1 MLPRKKESKKWSG
14 LPPELS
20 KQIKALFEENFK
32 PQLEGKA
39 LKVEGRI
46 YPTEILMRVGIN
58 NKGEIRFHN
67 FDVSVD
73 HSVQK
78 QNTITQINVAVDVI
92 ASIMLEYFDN
102 DEDHE
107 LPLIWTEYPFEKQTI
122 WLQYTSANTD
132 LEAEANRLL
141 GVAEGEELLHGT
153 DDLGLEIGDDPEVE
167 INELD
172 PADFED
178 SEPSE
183 EDEVPMA
190 DDEEIDTSKPK
201 IFRVATDNPLDTK
214 KKKKKEDM
222 H

>member
-1 MLPRKKESKKWSG
+1 MQARKKESKKWSG

-20 KQIKALFEENFK
+20 KQIKTLFEENFK

-39 LKVEGRI
+39 LKVDGRI

-58 NKGEIRFHN
+58 NKGELRFHN

-73 HSVQK
+73 HSAQK
-78 QNTITQINVAVDVI
+78 QNTISQINVAVDVI

-107 LPLIWTEYPFEKQTI
+107 LPLVWTEYPFEKQKI

-141 GVAEGEELLHGT
+141 GINEGEELLQGT
-153 DDLGLEIGDDPEVE
+153 DALGLEITDDLEVE
-167 INELD
+167 GELD

-178 SEPSE
+178 TEISD

-201 IFRVATDNPLDTK
+201 IFRVPTDNPLDSK